1 MVEDLADNTR
11 AYSTWQRLVRNVAGA
26 VRLIVEDCLTPLR
39 VDPALKGRRL
49 AALEVVLYQGVHS
62 IVIHR
67 FSNYLWRAD
76 VPFIPRL
83 ISQIS
88 RFLTGIEIHPGA
100 TIGRRVFIDHG
111 SGVVIGETAQI
122 GNDVLIYHEV
132 TLGGTS
138 LEPGKRHPTVCDGVM
153 IGAGA
158 KLFGPITIGE
168 NSQIGS
174 CAVVSK
180 NIPPNSV
187 VVGNPG
193 RIVRREGVKVVDTVD
208 TVKLPDPVYHKL
220 KDLERR
226 LGRLEGGARGER

>member
-1 MVEDLADNTR
+1 MVQD
-11 AYSTWQRLVRNVAGA
+11 STGNRQAVSAWQGIVRGLISA
-26 VRLIVEDCLTPLR
+26 VRLIVEDCMTPLR
-39 VDPALKGRRL
+39 VDPALKGRSF

-67 FSNYLWRAD
+67 LSNYLWRVG
-76 VPFIPRL
+76 VPFLPRL

-111 SGVVIGETAQI
+111 SGVVIGETAVV

-158 KLFGPITIGE
+158 KLFGPITIGA

-220 KDLERR
+220 KDMERR
-226 LGRLEGGARGER
+226 LGRLEGGARGEK